1 MERKKARE
9 SGQGRTRMAM
19 EMLRGTGAKFVRFFS
34 HGVDG
39 MLPMLPRQQHVAKA
53 VKLVAD

>member
-1 MERKKARE
+1 MKRKKARE

-19 EMLRGTGAKFVRFFS
+19 ETLRGRDAKFVRFFS

-39 MLPMLPRQQHVAKA
+39 MLPRQRHLAQA